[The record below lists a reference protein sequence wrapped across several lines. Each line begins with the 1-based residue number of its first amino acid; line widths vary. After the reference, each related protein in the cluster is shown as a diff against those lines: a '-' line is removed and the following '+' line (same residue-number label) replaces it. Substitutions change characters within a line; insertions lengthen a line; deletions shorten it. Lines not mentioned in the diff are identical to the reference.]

1 MSAQPKAVPEV
12 ATAHEL
18 LMSAS
23 ASATSVANDE
33 HPIADVLVVDDVARL
48 LRVGR
53 NAVYDLVA
61 RNAIPHCRL
70 GKHIRFSRAA
80 VMQWLSSWSSRGA
93 KERR

>member
-1 MSAQPKAVPEV
+1 MPQL
-12 ATAHEL
+12 ATAQHSL
-18 LMSAS
+18 TSARE
-23 ASATSVANDE
+23 TSPANDE
-33 HPIADVLVVDDVARL
+33 QRAEDVLVVEDVARL
-48 LRVGR
+48 LRIGR

>member
-1 MSAQPKAVPEV
+1 MSATNVSVPLRLVVPEV
-12 ATAHEL
+12 A
-18 LMSAS
+18 
-23 ASATSVANDE
+23 ATDPVPRRPANDE
-33 HPIADVLVVDDVARL
+33 QHASDVLVVEDVSRL

-61 RNAIPHCRL
+61 KNAIPHCRL
-70 GKHIRFSRAA
+70 GKHIRFSRVA

>member
-1 MSAQPKAVPEV
+1 MSAQLKLMPELV
-12 ATAHEL
+12 GHHDFFTGADD
-18 LMSAS
+18 AS
-23 ASATSVANDE
+23 PANDE
-33 HPIADVLVVDDVARL
+33 QPTSDVLVVEDVSRL

-61 RNAIPHCRL
+61 KNAIPHCRL
-70 GKHIRFSRAA
+70 GKHIRFSRVA

>member
-1 MSAQPKAVPEV
+1 
-12 ATAHEL
+12 
-18 LMSAS
+18 
-23 ASATSVANDE
+23 
-33 HPIADVLVVDDVARL
+33 VARL

-53 NAVYDLVA
+53 NAVYEMLA

-70 GKHIRFSRAA
+70 GKHIRFSRAS

>member
-1 MSAQPKAVPEV
+1 MTLQSRALPEV

-18 LMSAS
+18 FTPARDAMP
-23 ASATSVANDE
+23 ANDE
-33 HPIADVLVVDDVARL
+33 QPIADVLVVEDVARL

-53 NAVYDLVA
+53 NAVYEMLA

-70 GKHIRFSRAA
+70 GKHIRFSRAS

>member
-1 MSAQPKAVPEV
+1 MSTRPNAVPEV
-12 ATAHEL
+12 ATAQHSL
-18 LMSAS
+18 TFAPHAS
-23 ASATSVANDE
+23 AANDE
-33 HPIADVLVVDDVARL
+33 HPADVLVVEDVSRL
-48 LRVGR
+48 LRIGR

-70 GKHIRFSRAA
+70 GKHIRFSRAS